1 MGSTCPD
8 KIAANNC
15 TVRFFYMITSEN
27 SVVVRFAPS
36 PTGHLHIGGLRTAL
50 FNWLFARHYDGT
62 YLLRIED
69 TDTERST
76 PEYTQSIL
84 ASLRWVGI
92 ESDKPIVIQSERVAV
107 HQQMLE
113 DLIARGKAYRCFC
126 APDDHIKRYK
136 AATGQDDLFIK
147 YDRYCRN
154 HVVTDLDKD
163 KPYVVRFKLPD
174 DRVEVTFD
182 DIIRGRVTFALDQL
196 DDFIIARPCG
206 GPMYN
211 FVVIADDVF
220 MHITHIIR
228 GEEHISNTP
237 KQILLY
243 EAFGFAIP
251 QFAHLPMILGPN
263 GDKLSKR
270 DGAVSVLEYK
280 QNGYL
285 PEAIITYLA
294 RLGWAH
300 GDQEIFTKEELIR
313 YFSLDNVGKKGAIF
327 DSNKLDWVNSV
338 YMRQMSN
345 ELLLT
350 HMSADVMPTLP
361 EQLSAWDANTIY
373 HGIGLYK
380 ERVKTLKELAYELIL
395 VHNGPDTFNADD
407 MRQWVNSDT
416 RKYVEAFIEK
426 LEMLNLF
433 TVDLIKNVVQE
444 LCREFGIKL
453 TQLAQPLR
461 IALIGKSSGPGAFE
475 LAALIGKQGT
485 IERLRVLLQT
495 I

>member
-1 MGSTCPD
+1 
-8 KIAANNC
+8 
-15 TVRFFYMITSEN
+15 
-27 SVVVRFAPS
+27 
-36 PTGHLHIGGLRTAL
+36 
-50 FNWLFARHYDGT
+50 
-62 YLLRIED
+62 
-69 TDTERST
+69 
-76 PEYTQSIL
+76 
-84 ASLRWVGI
+84 
-92 ESDKPIVIQSERVAV
+92 
-107 HQQMLE
+107 
-113 DLIARGKAYRCFC
+113 
-126 APDDHIKRYK
+126 
-136 AATGQDDLFIK
+136 
-147 YDRYCRN
+147 
-154 HVVTDLDKD
+154 
-163 KPYVVRFKLPD
+163 
-174 DRVEVTFD
+174 
-182 DIIRGRVTFALDQL
+182 
-196 DDFIIARPCG
+196 
-206 GPMYN
+206 
-211 FVVIADDVF
+211 VF